1 MDDLPERERESRDM
15 RDLYRNLFGFFFSL
29 FFYIYIQSF
38 RKKRETI
45 MQQSTAVQTVY
56 VYTNQPVLC
65 IVLESFQESFEYC
78 IWQIIILTGW
88 CDSSDL
94 LPVRFLFFLFF
105 LNVRSTCQIRLICP
119 TTCHLCYCGNVELN
133 TDAKSDF
140 VNTTFCGY
148 FFPFPERDIII
159 ERIHSGR
166 IEKIQIYITMMSA
179 LHPTHKVYELQFYV
193 EIVWDWFIW
202 VIAF

>member
-1 MDDLPERERESRDM
+1 MTWRKRWTISQREWAGIWETCTEIFS
-15 RDLYRNLFGFFFSL
+15 FGVFFS

-65 IVLESFQESFEYC
+65 IVLESFQESFEYR

-94 LPVRFLFFLFF
+94 LPVSFLSFFF
-105 LNVRSTCQIRLICP
+105 LNVRSTCQIRLICQ

-140 VNTTFCGY
+140 VNTIFCV
-148 FFPFPERDIII
+148 FFSLFPREILI

-166 IEKIQIYITMMSA
+166 IEKI
-179 LHPTHKVYELQFYV
+179 
-193 EIVWDWFIW
+193 
-202 VIAF
+202 